1 MESTFTPVL
10 EVVPALPDR
19 CDRCGAAAKL
29 RMTLAAGS
37 LAFCGHHAN
46 ANADQIVRSA
56 ARIAVLDEFVWTG
69 AAALEPV
76 ESTVDRSDAATRA
89 ERSFRN
95 SR

>member
-29 RMTLAAGS
+29 VMTIPAGS
-37 LAFCGHHAN
+37 LSFCGHHAN
-46 ANADQIVRSA
+46 GNADQIVRTA
-56 ARIAVLDEFVWTG
+56 VRIAVLEEFVWTG
-69 AAALEPV
+69 V
-76 ESTVDRSDAATRA
+76 STVDGRDAAARA

>member
-10 EVVPALPDR
+10 EAVPALPDR
-19 CDRCGAAAKL
+19 CDRCGSAAKL
-29 RMTLAAGS
+29 RMYLAAGA

-46 ANADQIVRSA
+46 ANADQIVRTA
-56 ARIAVLDEFVWTG
+56 TRVAVLAEFIWAG
-69 AAALEPV
+69 ATALGTP
-76 ESTVDRSDAATRA
+76 ESTVDPTAAAVRA

>member
-1 MESTFTPVL
+1 MERTFTPVL

-29 RMTLAAGS
+29 RMYLAAGA

-56 ARIAVLDEFVWTG
+56 VRVAVVAEFIWAG
-69 AAALEPV
+69 ATALGTP
-76 ESTVDRSDAATRA
+76 ESTVDAAGTAVRA

>member
-19 CDRCGAAAKL
+19 CDRCSAAAKL
-29 RMTLAAGS
+29 RMYLAAGA

-46 ANADQIVRSA
+46 ANAGQIVRT
-56 ARIAVLDEFVWTG
+56 AVRVAIVAEFIWTG
-69 AAALEPV
+69 AAALGTP
-76 ESTVDRSDAATRA
+76 ESTVDGKEAAVRA

>member
-29 RMTLAAGS
+29 RMS
-37 LAFCGHHAN
+37 LAGGTLSFCGHHAN
-46 ANADQIVRSA
+46 ANADQILRTAV
-56 ARIAVLDEFVWTG
+56 RIAVLEEFVWTG
-69 AAALEPV
+69 A
-76 ESTVDRSDAATRA
+76 STVDNGDAARRA